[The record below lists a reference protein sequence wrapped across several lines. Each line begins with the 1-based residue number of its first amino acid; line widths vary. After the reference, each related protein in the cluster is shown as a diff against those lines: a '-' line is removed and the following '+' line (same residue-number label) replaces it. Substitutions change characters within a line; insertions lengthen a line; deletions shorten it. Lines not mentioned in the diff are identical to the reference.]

1 MDKTQKEI
9 EKSIK
14 KLTSKIIIFDLII
27 LIILLLIG
35 LIFNSYYKQ
44 RIADQFSKA
53 LRNPLISGDNR
64 YVVTELSH
72 SVLQDFQVFSWVKND
87 TVVFSVPET
96 SFPKNPFIYSKAE
109 VPIYFDE
116 DKKNEVGKLAFYYH
130 RLSFVPYIFTI
141 WLFLFFVSL
150 FFLNREKKRIIKD
163 YSVLMEL
170 ELNKYKSELAEK
182 LAHDIKSP
190 LSVIESV
197 CKDLKEDK
205 DKAELLRKVSERI
218 ISISQDLL
226 EKYRTEDKK
235 DVVRQESIDF
245 NKLNEVL
252 SEVVSEK
259 KILNPRINIQLEV
272 SKFDCEFIFNKE
284 ELKRIISNL
293 LNNSMEAKAE
303 SIKIKVFDDKDNIV
317 ISVEDNGR
325 GMESEIVKKV
335 GEKGFTYGKTEGN
348 GLGIWSAKKTIE
360 KYGGFLEIKSELRK
374 GSIVSIK
381 IPFKKSKVYVLI
393 DDDPLVRKNWGITAK
408 NKKIKLDSYSS
419 FDEFLNKIDF
429 YGKETEIYIDSDLAD
444 GVKGEEVSKKI
455 YYLGFKNI
463 YLETGYEKNKF
474 KNLNHIKDIVSKTPP
489 F

>member
-1 MDKTQKEI
+1 MDKAKKEI

-72 SVLQDFQVFSWVKND
+72 SVLEDFEFFSWVKND
-87 TVVFSVPET
+87 SVVFSVPEAG
-96 SFPKNPFIYSKAE
+96 FPKNPFIYSKAE

-130 RLSFVPYIFTI
+130 RLSFLPYIFTI
-141 WLFLFFVSL
+141 WLFLFLVSL

-163 YSVLMEL
+163 YSFLMEI
-170 ELNKYKSELAEK
+170 ELNKYKSELAER

-218 ISISQDLL
+218 ISISQELL
-226 EKYRTEDKK
+226 EKYRTNDKK
-235 DVVRQESIDF
+235 NEVRKESIDF
-245 NKLNEVL
+245 NTLSGVL
-252 SEVVSEK
+252 SEIVSEK
-259 KILNPRINIQLEV
+259 KILNPGVEITLELP
-272 SKFDCEFIFNKE
+272 KFDREFVFNKE

-293 LNNSMEAKAE
+293 LNNSIEADADL
-303 SIKIKVFDDKDNIV
+303 IKIKVFEDKDRIA

-348 GLGIWSAKKTIE
+348 GLGIWSAKQTVE
-360 KYGGFLEIKSELRK
+360 RYGGFLEIESDLGK
-374 GSIVSIK
+374 GTTVSIK
-381 IPFKKSKVYVLI
+381 IPFKKSKIYVLI
-393 DDDPLVRKNWGITAK
+393 DDDPLVRKNWEITAK

-419 FDEFLNKIDF
+419 FDDFLNKIDF
-429 YGKETEIYIDSDLAD
+429 YDKETEVYIDSELAD
-444 GVKGEEVSKKI
+444 GLKGEDVSKKI
-455 YYLGFKNI
+455 YSLGFKNI
-463 YLETGYEKNKF
+463 YLETGYDKNKF
-474 KNLNHIKDIVSKTPP
+474 KNLNHIKDIISKAPP